1 MTSSKKWS
9 DEAWE
14 AAAPVYNEIL
24 RHGFVRE
31 LAVGTLP
38 VEKFAFYLAQDSL
51 YLADYARVLAHIAS
65 RLTDKD
71 MIADFARFASH
82 GIEVETAMH
91 ATFLSRYGVRPQAK
105 APGCMLYTSVL
116 KSQAYNPVEV
126 ELAAVLPCFKV
137 YLEVGKAIAAQAAE
151 GNPYAMW
158 IGTYADPTFEAST
171 VRALEIADEL
181 AAKASPEVRREMTEA
196 FVMCT
201 RMEWMFWDSAYML
214 ENWKI

>member
-14 AAAPVYNEIL
+14 AAAPVYAEIL

-31 LAVGTLP
+31 LSQGTLP
-38 VEKFAFYLAQDSL
+38 VDKFAFYLAQDSL
-51 YLADYARVLAHIAS
+51 YLSDYARVLAHIAS
-65 RLTDKD
+65 RLTDKN
-71 MIADFARFASH
+71 MIADFARFACH
-82 GIEVETAMH
+82 GIEVESAMH
-91 ATFLSRYGVRPQAK
+91 ATFLHRYGVQPGAK

-116 KSQAYNPVEV
+116 KAQAYNPVEV
-126 ELAAVLPCFKV
+126 EVAAVLPCFKV

-151 GNPYAMW
+151 GNPYDLW

-181 AAKASPEVRREMTEA
+181 AAKASPEVRRAMTDA

-201 RMEWMFWDSAYML
+201 RMEWLFWDSAYSL
-214 ENWKI
+214 EQWKI